1 MDTKR
6 RHTILINKTFQFR
19 IIIKFILVN
28 ILIMILFGVF
38 LYIFLNSEIESNLQ
52 SAHVTYKNIKD
63 MLFPI
68 IMTLSILN
76 ILISSIIISIFV
88 LFAMHK
94 VAGPIYRFNEALKDL
109 ANKNLDVITS
119 VRDDDQLYEC
129 SHTLKNVFRLLS
141 EDISGIKTRVK
152 YIKTIIKKESQK
164 NELTEKIEEID
175 NIVNQYKL

>member
-1 MDTKR
+1 METKR

-19 IIIKFILVN
+19 IILKFILLN
-28 ILIMILFGVF
+28 ILIMILFGIF

-68 IMTLSILN
+68 IITLSILN

-88 LFAMHK
+88 LYAMHK
-94 VAGPIYRFNEALKDL
+94 IAGPIYRFNEALKEL
-109 ANKNLDVITS
+109 TNKNLDVTTS

-129 SHTLKNVFRLLS
+129 SNTLRNVFRVLS
-141 EDISGIKTRVK
+141 EDISGIKTKVK
-152 YIKTIIKKESQK
+152 YIKNLSKKGSQ
-164 NELTEKIEEID
+164 NSELTEKIDEIE
-175 NIVNQYKL
+175 NIVNKYKT